1 VISYQVFDLHE
12 VRARGQREV
21 DRMAQRIFAVWQPLF
36 SHLDGLDFTFH
47 RKKHLEDDLA
57 VRLRAMF
64 LVDRHTGRDLG
75 LMIARIYEHKIHG
88 ETVARF
94 TINAGF
100 DPSLVGRSRGQMFLA
115 YELWRYRLLHPA
127 RPFYIV
133 DICNA
138 AASYCAFRKT
148 WPELAPSQRFSTPSD
163 RWSLIEECADH
174 WGARPVEGLCRE
186 ARTTGVVVRDAVVHE
201 RVTRNTDDAAAF
213 YERATGG
220 DSSVGLIV
228 SAHLGFREMST
239 SMIEVVTRPLR
250 PRARR
255 ARNLVGSR
263 S

>member
-1 VISYQVFDLHE
+1 
-12 VRARGQREV
+12 
-21 DRMAQRIFAVWQPLF
+21 MAQRIFAVWRPLF

-64 LVDRHTGRDLG
+64 LVDRRSGRDLG
-75 LMIARIYEHKIHG
+75 LMIARIYEHTIRG

-100 DPSLVGRSRGQMFLA
+100 DPALVGRSRGQMFLA

-148 WPELAPSQRFSTPSD
+148 WPELAPSQKFSTPNE
-163 RWSLIEECADH
+163 RWPLIEECASL
-174 WGARPVEGLCRE
+174 WGAHPVAGLRRE
-186 ARTTGVVVRDAVVHE
+186 ARTTGVVVRDPGVHE
-201 RVTRNTDDAAAF
+201 RVTRDTDDAAAF

-220 DSSVGLIV
+220 DSSVGLLV
-228 SAHLGFREMST
+228 SAHLGFREMAT
-239 SMIEVVTRPLR
+239 SMVEVVTRPLR
-250 PRARR
+250 PRRR
-255 ARNLVGSR
+255 SSR
-263 S
+263 SPSGRES